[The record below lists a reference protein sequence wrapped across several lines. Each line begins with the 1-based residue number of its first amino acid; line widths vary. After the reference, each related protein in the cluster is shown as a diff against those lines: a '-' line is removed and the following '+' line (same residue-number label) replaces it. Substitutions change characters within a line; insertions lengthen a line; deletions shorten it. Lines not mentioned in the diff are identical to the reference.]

1 MYSAENSRQTQH
13 ISQKFCKIAW
23 KGWKYRYGKITWRY
37 TDTKNTK
44 AKVQGDSEAILNP
57 TTGQGGGGSRAQS
70 DATATLNKISNIA
83 SILCAI
89 DCTVYPVLLTIL
101 PILNAAG
108 SAGAV
113 AWLHTASHA
122 AALWFVAPVGTT
134 SVTANY
140 LQHKRG
146 FVFAWG
152 LSGIFLVLLANVHLP
167 HMIFGLTVPHSVGHA
182 LHANHSVINVLGYV
196 FSNSELQRIFLNI

>member
-1 MYSAENSRQTQH
+1 MCAMS
-13 ISQKFCKIAW
+13 
-23 KGWKYRYGKITWRY
+23 GG
-37 TDTKNTK
+37 
-44 AKVQGDSEAILNP
+44 VQGDSEAILNP
-57 TTGQGGGGSRAQS
+57 TTGQDGGSRAQS

-89 DCTVYPVLLTIL
+89 DCTVFPVLLTIL

-182 LHANHSVINVLGYV
+182 LHANHSVINVLGCGV
-196 FSNSELQRIFLNI
+196 LLSSQRYARSLIGCSTCCNHEHGHDHEHGGSTCGRSSS